1 MSVANYVRI
10 VILTESDSALK
21 KTDNEKNNFESK
33 GDSKMTREE
42 IMQIIEDEN
51 IQFFRLQF
59 VDIFGFMKN
68 VALPKSQIEKALD
81 GDIMFDGSSIDGFV
95 RINESDMYL
104 KPDYSTFTVLPW
116 RNKEGVAAARIIC
129 DVHKSDHTPFEGCP
143 RVNLKRILAEAKEM
157 GYTMNVG
164 TEAEFFLFERDADGA
179 PTTVTHDVAGYFSLD
194 PDDMANDCRREII
207 ETLEQMGF
215 EIEASHHEVAEGQ
228 HEINFKYADALGAA
242 DNTVTFKWVVKSVA
256 AKYGLHATFM
266 PKPIFG
272 INGSGMHTNQS
283 LFNLDG
289 TNAFFDESAPLQL
302 SKTAYSYIAGVL
314 KNARAFAAVT
324 NPLVNSYK
332 RLVPG
337 YEAPVY
343 CAWSASNR
351 SALVRI
357 PAARGLSTRTEVRC
371 PDPSCNPYLAFAM
384 MLNCGLD
391 GIKNDL
397 TPPASVDKDIFEM
410 NAEQMAAE
418 GIVVMPA
425 NLKEAIEELKA
436 NPISKATLGE
446 HIFEKYV
453 EAKEQEWDSFR
464 TTVTEWEVENYLAVY

>member
-1 MSVANYVRI
+1 
-10 VILTESDSALK
+10 
-21 KTDNEKNNFESK
+21 
-33 GDSKMTREE
+33 MTREE

-81 GDIMFDGSSIDGFV
+81 GNIMFDGSSIEGFV

-104 KPDYSTFTVLPW
+104 KPDYDTFTVLPW
-116 RNKEGVAAARIIC
+116 RNKDGVAAARIIC
-129 DVHKSDHTPFEGCP
+129 DVHKSDGTPFEGCP
-143 RVNLKRILAEAKEM
+143 RVNLKRVLAEAKAM

-164 TEAEFFLFERDADGA
+164 TEAEFFLFEKDEDGM
-179 PTTVTHDVAGYFSLD
+179 PTTITNDVAGYFSLD
-194 PDDMANDCRREII
+194 PEDTGNDCRREII
-207 ETLEQMGF
+207 ETLEKMGF

-228 HEINFKYADALGAA
+228 HEINFKYADALAAA
-242 DNTVTFKWVVKSVA
+242 DNTVTFKWVVKSIA
-256 AKYGLHATFM
+256 SKYGLYATFM

-289 TNAFFDESAPLQL
+289 TNAFFDESDSLQL
-302 SKTAYSYIAGVL
+302 SKTAYSYIAGAL
-314 KNARAFAAVT
+314 KNARVFSAVT

-351 SALVRI
+351 SALIRI
-357 PAARGLSTRTEVRC
+357 PASRGISTRTEIRC
-371 PDPSCNPYLAFAM
+371 PDPSCNPYLALAM
-384 MLNCGLD
+384 MLNSGLD
-391 GIKNDL
+391 GVKNDMA
-397 TPPASVDKDIFEM
+397 PPEEVKADIFKM
-410 NAEQMAAE
+410 TAAE
-418 GIVVMPA
+418 MDEAGIVVMPA
-425 NLKEAIEELKA
+425 NLKEAIDELKTSELA
-436 NPISKATLGE
+436 KETLGD
-446 HIFEKYV
+446 HIFTKYI
-453 EAKEQEWDSFR
+453 EGKEQEWDDFR
-464 TTVTEWEVENYLAVY
+464 TAVTEWELETYLAIY

>member
-1 MSVANYVRI
+1 
-10 VILTESDSALK
+10 
-21 KTDNEKNNFESK
+21 
-33 GDSKMTREE
+33 MTREE

-81 GDIMFDGSSIDGFV
+81 GNMMFDGSSIDGFV

-104 KPDYSTFTVLPW
+104 KPDYDTFTVLPW

-129 DVHKSDHTPFEGCP
+129 DVHKADGTPFEGCP
-143 RVNLKRILAEAKEM
+143 RVNLKRVLAEAKAL

-164 TEAEFFLFERDADGA
+164 TEAEFFLFEKDENGGA
-179 PTTVTHDVAGYFSLD
+179 TTITNDVAGYFSLD
-194 PDDMANDCRREII
+194 PEDTGNDCRREII
-207 ETLEQMGF
+207 ETLEKMGF

-228 HEINFKYADALGAA
+228 HEINFKYADALAAA

-283 LFNLDG
+283 LFNTDG
-289 TNAFFDESAPLQL
+289 TNAFFEESAPLQL
-302 SKTAYSYIAGVL
+302 SKTAYSYIAGCL
-314 KNARAFAAVT
+314 KNARAFSAVT

-357 PAARGLSTRTEVRC
+357 PASRGISTRTEIRC
-371 PDPSCNPYLAFAM
+371 PDPTCNPYLALAM
-384 MLNCGLD
+384 MLNSGLD
-391 GIKNDL
+391 GVKNNL
-397 TPPASVDKDIFEM
+397 TPPDSVDKDIFKM
-410 NAEQMAAE
+410 TPAQMADE

-425 NLKEAIEELKA
+425 SLKEAIDELAASELAKD
-436 NPISKATLGE
+436 TLGD
-446 HIFEKYV
+446 HIFGKYI
-453 EAKEQEWDSFR
+453 EAKEKEWDSYR
-464 TTVTEWEVENYLAVY
+464 TAVTDWEIEEYLNIY